1 MKITAVETL
10 RLGEH
15 ANLLWVRVHTDQG
28 LVGLGETWFGAA
40 AVEADIHERIA
51 AARARRRSRRASST

>member
-15 ANLLWVRVHTDQG
+15 PNLLWVCVHTDEG

-40 AVEADIHERIA
+40 AAEAEGA
-51 AARARRRSRRASST
+51 TASHR